1 MVFASGVQVDGVCC
15 VAGCTGVA
23 RKRGMCESHYAR
35 FRKTGDA
42 RRRRMSR
49 ACLACGRFFET
60 ERKDKSFCSATCRK
74 RFQRLRDKGL
84 HPSRKPNPL
93 KSVLWEPRVNA
104 RVDAPR
110 VESEFWSRD
119 DEWASC
125 SHECPVCGRLLDRL
139 VDVLDSMYPVG
150 VWRVPPEKG
159 GVVALSNRV
168 LVHRECVSRFE
179 SRNGQGDD
187 VEECGVE
194 RSGA

>member
-1 MVFASGVQVDGVCC
+1 MVFASGVQVGEACSVN
-15 VAGCTGVA
+15 GCGRPV
-23 RKRGMCESHYAR
+23 RELGMCAAHYAR
-35 FRKTGDA
+35 FKRTGDA

-60 ERKDKSFCSATCRK
+60 ERKDKAFCSATCRK
-74 RFQRLRDKGL
+74 RFHRLKGKGL
-84 HPSRKPNPL
+84 NPSRKPNPL
-93 KSVLWEPRVNA
+93 KSVLWEPRANA
-104 RVDAPR
+104 RVEAPC

-125 SHECPVCGRLLDRL
+125 SHECPVCGRSLDRS
-139 VDVLDSMYPVG
+139 VDVLDSSCPVG

-159 GVVALSNRV
+159 GALALSNRV

-187 VEECGVE
+187 VEERDVE

>member
-1 MVFASGVQVDGVCC
+1 MVFASGVQVDEACSVN
-15 VAGCTGVA
+15 GCGRPV
-23 RKRGMCESHYAR
+23 RELGMCAAHYAR
-35 FRKTGDA
+35 FKRTGDA

-60 ERKDKSFCSATCRK
+60 ERKDKAFCSATCRK
-74 RFQRLRDKGL
+74 RFHRLKGKGL
-84 HPSRKPNPL
+84 NPSRNPNPL

-104 RVDAPR
+104 RVEAPR

-125 SHECPVCGRLLDRL
+125 SHECPVCGRPLDRL
-139 VDVLDSMYPVG
+139 VDVLDSSCPVG

-159 GVVALSNRV
+159 GALALSNRV

-187 VEECGVE
+187 VEERDVE